1 MSPAFDGR
9 MLRIT
14 QVRLTASVVTLKV
27 EGRVAADWVG
37 VLEAECRHHTDDG
50 RDVELDFR
58 DVSMIDCDGISMLR
72 RLTRSRV
79 GIVNA
84 PPLIRALL
92 AGEECR

>member
-1 MSPAFDGR
+1 

-14 QVRLTASVVTLKV
+14 QVRLTASLVTLKV

-37 VLEAECRHHTDDG
+37 VLEEECRRHTDDG
-50 RDVELDFR
+50 RDVELDFTE
-58 DVSMIDCDGISMLR
+58 VSMIDCDGVAMLR

-84 PPLIRALL
+84 SPLIRALL